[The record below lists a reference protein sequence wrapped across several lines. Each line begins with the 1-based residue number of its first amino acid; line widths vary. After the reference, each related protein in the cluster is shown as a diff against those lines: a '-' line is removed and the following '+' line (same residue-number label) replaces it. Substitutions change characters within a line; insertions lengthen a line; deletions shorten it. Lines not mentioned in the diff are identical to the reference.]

1 VFASC
6 SFEAYTSEDGA
17 VDVRPAAATTT
28 TTVTKLV
35 VSKRVVHGSVCRPRP
50 CGDDGSAMNQ
60 SIAPRRGAAR
70 EAFPI
75 RIAR

>member
-6 SFEAYTSEDGA
+6 SFEAYTTEDGA
-17 VDVRPAAATTT
+17 VGVRPVGATTA
-28 TTVTKLV
+28 VTKLV